1 MKKACLLFVFLI
13 SFGAVHAQNEIMLH
27 LAPRLGSNLFSLNQA
42 VNHPSGNYQV
52 KFTRFEYY
60 IAEIKITHDGGQVTP
75 CSDLYLL
82 VNPTIDSMY
91 SLGQMP
97 DVQNVESI
105 TFSVGVPSTVNHLDP
120 ASYPASHPLAPQNPS
135 MQWGWSAGYRFAA
148 IEGVAGTNFSQ
159 SFEIHALGDANYKTQ
174 TLSTYAEQ
182 VNPEMK
188 MIHITADYTTV
199 LKNITVSGGLIVHGT
214 TGAAV
219 TLLNN
224 FKNLVFKA
232 ETSGVTD
239 PAFTGSFAV
248 APNPAKGELPQVALS
263 LPEGN
268 DYRLTVT
275 DITGKVLYNKVF
287 VSIINQSLSLEEMT
301 KPGLYFVQLWQND
314 KPVAVE
320 KLVVLD

>member
-1 MKKACLLFVFLI
+1 MKKACLLFVLLI
-13 SFGAVHAQNEIMLH
+13 SFGAAHAQNEVMLH
-27 LAPRLGSNLFSLNQA
+27 LAPRLGSNLFSLNQP
-42 VNHPSGNYQV
+42 VNHPSGNYQL
-52 KFTRFEYY
+52 KFTRFEFY

-75 CSDLYLL
+75 CPDLYLL
-82 VNPTIDSMY
+82 VHPAIDSMY
-91 SLGQMP
+91 SLGQMA

-120 ASYPASHPLAPQNPS
+120 ASYPSGHPLAPQNPS

-159 SFEIHALGDANYKTQ
+159 TFEIHALGDANYKTQ
-174 TLSTYAEQ
+174 TLPAYAEQ

-188 MIHITADYTTV
+188 MIHITADYTDV
-199 LKNITVSGGLIVHGT
+199 LKNITVSGGLIVHGAG
-214 TGAAV
+214 GAAV

-224 FKNLVFKA
+224 FKNLVFTA

-239 PAFTGSFAV
+239 PAFSGSFSV
-248 APNPAKGELPQVALS
+248 SPNPAKGVLPQVNLT
-263 LPEGN
+263 LPDGG

-275 DITGKVLYNKVF
+275 DIIGKVLYDKVF
-287 VSIINQSLSLEEMT
+287 ASVINQSLSLVEMT
-301 KPGLYFVQLWQND
+301 EPGLYFVQLWQND

-320 KLVVLD
+320 KLVVLE